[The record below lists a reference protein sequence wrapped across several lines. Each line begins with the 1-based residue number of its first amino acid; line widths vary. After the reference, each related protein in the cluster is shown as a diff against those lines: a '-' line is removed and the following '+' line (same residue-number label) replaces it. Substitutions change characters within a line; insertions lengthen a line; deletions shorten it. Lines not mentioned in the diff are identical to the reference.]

1 MASKN
6 MKKWKEISAMSPT
19 ELSTKAAEL
28 QGQYFEAKVK
38 HGIGQLEDT
47 GTLWRLRKEI
57 ARVKTAITAKGKT
70 A

>member
-1 MASKN
+1 MSNKQ
-6 MKKWKEISAMSPT
+6 WKQIKDLSPA
-19 ELSTKAAEL
+19 ELTTKAAEL
-28 QGQYFEAKVK
+28 HGKYFEAKVK

-57 ARVKTAITAKGKT
+57 ARVRTAITAKGKN